1 MTQGLAGLYKGYMI
15 HVLLEGVGRGW
26 YMMTYETMKRRLFPQ
41 FAEAEI
47 LKKYPAREF
56 VCSAALGHSL
66 LRIFA
71 RRSILAECVL

>member
-41 FAEAEI
+41 FAEAQI
-47 LKKYPAREF
+47 LK
-56 VCSAALGHSL
+56 SAPRGRLYVVRVTDVTG
-66 LRIFA
+66 R
-71 RRSILAECVL
+71 

>member
-41 FAEAEI
+41 FAEAQI
-47 LKKYPAREF
+47 LKSAREGG
-56 VCSAALGHSL
+56 CM
-66 LRIFA
+66 
-71 RRSILAECVL
+71 